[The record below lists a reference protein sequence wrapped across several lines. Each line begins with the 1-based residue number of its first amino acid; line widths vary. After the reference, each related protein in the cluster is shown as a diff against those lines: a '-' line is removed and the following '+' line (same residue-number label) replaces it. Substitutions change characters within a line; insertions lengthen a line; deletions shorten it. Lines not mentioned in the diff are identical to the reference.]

1 MSRLR
6 CAAQD
11 QTALLTFDASLGEE
25 LSGPQAVVRLGPWLP
40 GVNILLFTVAIP
52 AGNMLLPF
60 IESKARDILYARQG
74 SSTLLVCGMRYGAF
88 GGWPAVE
95 RFPGVRSRRRYF

>member
-11 QTALLTFDASLGEE
+11 QTALLASEASLGEE

-40 GVNILLFTVAIP
+40 GVKMVLFTVVIP
-52 AGNMLLPF
+52 LGNMLLPF
-60 IESKARDILYARQG
+60 IESEPVAYCTHGKVVVPSHGVACG
-74 SSTLLVCGMRYGAF
+74 VGPLV
-88 GGWPAVE
+88 GG
-95 RFPGVRSRRRYF
+95 